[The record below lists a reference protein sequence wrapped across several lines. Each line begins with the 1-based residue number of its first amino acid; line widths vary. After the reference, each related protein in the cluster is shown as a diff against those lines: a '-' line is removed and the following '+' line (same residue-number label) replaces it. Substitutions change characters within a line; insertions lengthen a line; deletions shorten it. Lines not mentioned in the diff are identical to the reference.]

1 MSIAATF
8 GHAPHG
14 DSKRWVV
21 CFALVL
27 ALHVVASVFLLRWY
41 RSEIAPSSVPPSP
54 TLIELAPL
62 PAPPAPPTPAPP
74 LPEPQVQPQVQPQ
87 EELTPVPEP
96 SPKPVKPRPVLRHV
110 EPPQPEPQPARTS
123 TAPTAPAPQPT
134 VSAPSRPSVDPAAP
148 RLSDLIAAQLERYK
162 RYPVL
167 AQRRGEQG
175 VVLLRF
181 TLGRAGEV
189 SNARLERSSGHADLD
204 AEVLA
209 LVHRAEPL
217 PQIPADIAANTLDIV
232 VPVSFAL
239 R

>member
-1 MSIAATF
+1 MSIAVTF
-8 GHAPHG
+8 GYAPHG
-14 DSKRWVV
+14 ERKRWVA

-27 ALHVVASVFLLRWY
+27 VLHVAASVFLLRWY
-41 RSEIAPSSVPPSP
+41 RSEIAPSPVPPSL

-62 PAPPAPPTPAPP
+62 PTPPAPPTPVPP
-74 LPEPQVQPQVQPQ
+74 PEPRVQPRVQPP
-87 EELTPVPEP
+87 EEPVTV
-96 SPKPVKPRPVLRHV
+96 PKPPPKPMKPRPVLRPV
-110 EPPQPEPQPARTS
+110 EPPRPEPQPAPTS
-123 TAPTAPAPQPT
+123 TAPAAPTPPQPT
-134 VSAPSRPSVDPAAP
+134 VGAPPRPSVDPAVP
-148 RLSDLIAAQLERYK
+148 RFSDLIAAQLERYK
-162 RYPVL
+162 RYPVM

-175 VVLLRF
+175 VALLRF

-189 SNARLERSSGHADLD
+189 SNARIERSSGHADLD

-217 PQIPADIAANTLDIV
+217 PQIPADIATNTLDIV